1 MSTPPS
7 PRRPNNSG
15 VLAGG
20 LIIGAML
27 ACALLGAGV
36 GLLVG
41 AVALCAVGG
50 LLVGFFVGLWR
61 VIVEFRDL

>member
-1 MSTPPS
+1 MSPTPS

-27 ACALLGAGV
+27 ACALLGAGI
-36 GLLVG
+36 GALVG
-41 AVALCAVGG
+41 AVALCAVAGV
-50 LLVGFFVGLWR
+50 LVGFFVGLWR
-61 VIVEFRDL
+61 VYVQFRDV